1 MEADRQQILDINKVK
16 EFMVKSQTEALEKNG
31 SWMSAIASAQL
42 NGVDAFTNAVEE
54 LQSVTEADVAD
65 FMKRLMAQGNYR
77 VVILDPEAAE

>member
-1 MEADRQQILDINKVK
+1 MIFTFA
-16 EFMVKSQTEALEKNG
+16 
-31 SWMSAIASAQL
+31 SAGRVRTMYICSGCQLTIASAQL